1 MAEVLGEYLK
11 AQAAEPFVYGASDC
25 STFVVG
31 WFDRVTGRNALAK
44 WRGKFYDKETCE
56 AFIVSHG
63 GFRDIAGVFFA
74 QHYGIDPAPPAV
86 GNVVLARLLGITAMG
101 IRVSLDGQVALRQ
114 PAGLVVTKRAAILE
128 EWGPPCRPS

>member
-1 MAEVLGEYLK
+1 MAEVLSEYLK

-31 WFDRVTGRNALAK
+31 WFDRITGCSAMDAWK
-44 WRGKFYDKETCE
+44 GKFTDKQSCE
-56 AFIVSHG
+56 AFIEGGG
-63 GFRDIAGVFFA
+63 GFAEIARAFFA
-74 QHYGIDPAPPAV
+74 QHYGINPAPAAV
-86 GNVVLARLLGITAMG
+86 GNVVLARLLGVTAMG